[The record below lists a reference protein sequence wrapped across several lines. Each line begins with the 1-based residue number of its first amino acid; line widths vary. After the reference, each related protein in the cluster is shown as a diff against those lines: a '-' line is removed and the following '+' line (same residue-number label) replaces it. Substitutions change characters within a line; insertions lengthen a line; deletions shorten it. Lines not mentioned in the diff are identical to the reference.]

1 MVLAEV
7 GLGAFPPG
15 AHEPVIQTGADG
27 GAYQRN
33 HATRPLLN
41 HLSAGARGD
50 TLDDA
55 WDELVDNF
63 FLQKFAADIDSGR
76 AGGGDPE
83 FGDFAIGVEL
93 KTVNQA
99 QLLNRA
105 HGDGGKDAEIG
116 DDGDQPAKAEA
127 GALNGCES
135 HSAVNYI
142 VGHRV
147 EFAYL
152 ERIYSVI
159 AADGHP
165 VSSSELYQESC
176 RINLNRGVGARQAR
190 DQRLFGA
197 SAQPR
202 FGFRIGHCINH
213 SAARRRMPSGHSS
226 PCASITVT
234 PKNIMSTGKLQI
246 VPLGGLGEFGMNC
259 MAVRWGD
266 DIIVIDAGLMFP
278 EAELLGV
285 DIVVPDISYLI
296 ENRQRVR
303 GIILTHGHEDHIGA
317 LPWIL
322 SELKV
327 PVWGTEFTLAYV
339 EDKLDEHG
347 LLEDADLR
355 EMHAGERFKAGVFT
369 VHPIRVTH
377 SLVDC
382 VALAIH
388 TPLGVIIHT
397 GDFKVDPTPTDNH
410 LFDLH
415 SFAEYGKQ
423 GVLALFQDSTNVER
437 KGYTPSE
444 RAVRRKF
451 DEVFAHT
458 QRRLFISCF
467 SSSIHRI
474 RLAVELAHQHG
485 RKVAFVGRSMNNSAE
500 IAEDLGYLEIPDG
513 LVINPGEMKNFPPEK
528 VCVMI
533 SGTQGEPMSALS
545 RAAVDNHKHAKIEK
559 GDTVVLS
566 SRIIPGN
573 EKTIYRMID
582 HLFRREAHVIYE
594 DSTSPPIHV
603 SGHASQEELKLIIN
617 LVKPK
622 YFIPVHGEY
631 RQLKLHAEMAGAM
644 HSSVGKVMLIESGD
658 ILEFDEH
665 NARKA
670 GRVNVGRVCIDSG
683 SRTDVVEDL
692 IIKDR
697 RHLSEDGIVL
707 PIIAIN
713 KLTGRVET
721 APEIVTRGFNPGE
734 DGLLDGARRI
744 VEDTLAHSSEE
755 EKADY
760 GVIKEKIRA
769 DLKRYISRQT
779 QKRPL
784 IMPVILEI

>member
-1 MVLAEV
+1 M
-7 GLGAFPPG
+7 
-15 AHEPVIQTGADG
+15 
-27 GAYQRN
+27 
-33 HATRPLLN
+33 
-41 HLSAGARGD
+41 
-50 TLDDA
+50 
-55 WDELVDNF
+55 
-63 FLQKFAADIDSGR
+63 
-76 AGGGDPE
+76 
-83 FGDFAIGVEL
+83 
-93 KTVNQA
+93 
-99 QLLNRA
+99 
-105 HGDGGKDAEIG
+105 
-116 DDGDQPAKAEA
+116 
-127 GALNGCES
+127 
-135 HSAVNYI
+135 
-142 VGHRV
+142 
-147 EFAYL
+147 
-152 ERIYSVI
+152 
-159 AADGHP
+159 
-165 VSSSELYQESC
+165 
-176 RINLNRGVGARQAR
+176 
-190 DQRLFGA
+190 A
-197 SAQPR
+197 S
-202 FGFRIGHCINH
+202 
-213 SAARRRMPSGHSS
+213 
-226 PCASITVT
+226 
-234 PKNIMSTGKLQI
+234 GKLQI

-259 MAVRWGD
+259 MALRWGD

-278 EAELLGV
+278 ESELLGV
-285 DIVVPDISYLI
+285 DIVVPEISYLV
-296 ENRQRVR
+296 ENRQHVR

-322 SELKV
+322 SELNV

-339 EDKLDEHG
+339 EDKLDEHE
-347 LLEDADLR
+347 LLDQSQLR
-355 EMHAGERFKAGVFT
+355 EMRAGERFKLGPFT
-369 VHPIRVTH
+369 IHPIQVTH

-388 TPLGVIIHT
+388 TPLGIVIHT
-397 GDFKVDPTPTDNH
+397 GDFKVDPTPTDTR

-415 SFAEYGKQ
+415 AFAEYGKE
-423 GVLALFQDSTNVER
+423 GVLALLQDSTNVER

-451 DEVFAHT
+451 DEVFART

-474 RLAVELAHQHG
+474 KLAVDLAWEHG
-485 RKVAFVGRSMNNSAE
+485 RKVAFIGRSMVSSAE
-500 IAEDLGYLEIPDG
+500 IAEDLGYIEIPEG
-513 LVINPGEMKNFPPEK
+513 LLIHPGEMKNFAPQK
-528 VCVMI
+528 VCVLI

-594 DSTSPPIHV
+594 DGSSPPVHV

-617 LVKPK
+617 LVKPR

-631 RQLKLHAEMAGAM
+631 RQLKLHAELAASM
-644 HSSVGKVMLIESGD
+644 HSSVGSVMLIESGD
-658 ILEFDEH
+658 VLEIDELG
-665 NARKA
+665 ARKA
-670 GRVNVGRVCIDSG
+670 GRVTVGRVCIDSG

-692 IIKDR
+692 VIKDR

-713 KLTGRVET
+713 KLSGRVET
-721 APEIVTRGFNPGE
+721 SPEIVTRGFSIGE
-734 DGLLDGARRI
+734 DGLMQGARDL
-744 VEDTLAHSSEE
+744 VMQTLEQSSEE

-769 DLKRYISRQT
+769 DLKRYISKQT

>member
-1 MVLAEV
+1 
-7 GLGAFPPG
+7 
-15 AHEPVIQTGADG
+15 
-27 GAYQRN
+27 
-33 HATRPLLN
+33 
-41 HLSAGARGD
+41 
-50 TLDDA
+50 
-55 WDELVDNF
+55 
-63 FLQKFAADIDSGR
+63 
-76 AGGGDPE
+76 
-83 FGDFAIGVEL
+83 
-93 KTVNQA
+93 
-99 QLLNRA
+99 
-105 HGDGGKDAEIG
+105 
-116 DDGDQPAKAEA
+116 
-127 GALNGCES
+127 
-135 HSAVNYI
+135 
-142 VGHRV
+142 
-147 EFAYL
+147 
-152 ERIYSVI
+152 
-159 AADGHP
+159 
-165 VSSSELYQESC
+165 
-176 RINLNRGVGARQAR
+176 
-190 DQRLFGA
+190 
-197 SAQPR
+197 
-202 FGFRIGHCINH
+202 
-213 SAARRRMPSGHSS
+213 MP
-226 PCASITVT
+226 
-234 PKNIMSTGKLQI
+234 TGKLQV

-259 MAVRWGD
+259 MAVRWGE

-285 DIVVPDISYLI
+285 DIVVPDISYLT

-303 GIILTHGHEDHIGA
+303 AIILTHGHEDHIGA

-339 EDKLDEHG
+339 EDKLEEHE
-347 LLEDADLR
+347 LLDDADLR
-355 EMHAGERFKAGVFT
+355 EIRAGERFRVGPFT
-369 VHPIRVTH
+369 IHPIQVTH

-382 VALAIH
+382 VALAID
-388 TPLGVIIHT
+388 TPLGVIVHT
-397 GDFKVDPTPTDNH
+397 GDFKVDPTPTDNK

-415 SFAEYGKQ
+415 SFAEYGKE

-451 DEVFAHT
+451 DEVFART

-474 RLAVELAHQHG
+474 KLAVELAHEHG
-485 RKVAFVGRSMNNSAE
+485 RKVAFIGRSMTSSAE
-500 IAEDLGYLEIPDG
+500 IAADLGYIEIPDG
-513 LVINPGEMKNFPPEK
+513 LLIHPGEMKNFAPEK

-594 DSTSPPIHV
+594 DGSSPPVHV
-603 SGHASQEELKLIIN
+603 SGHGSQEELKLVIN
-617 LVKPK
+617 LVKPR

-631 RQLKLHAEMAGAM
+631 RQLKLHAEMAAAM
-644 HSSVGKVMLIESGD
+644 RSAVGNVILIESGD
-658 ILEFDEH
+658 ILEFDELG
-665 NARKA
+665 ARKA

-713 KLTGRVET
+713 KLSGRVET
-721 APEIVTRGFNPGE
+721 SPEIVTRGFSPGE
-734 DGLLDGARRI
+734 DGFMDGARQI
-744 VEDTLAHSSEE
+744 VMQTLDVSSEE

-769 DLKRYISRQT
+769 DLKRYISKQT

>member
-1 MVLAEV
+1 
-7 GLGAFPPG
+7 
-15 AHEPVIQTGADG
+15 
-27 GAYQRN
+27 
-33 HATRPLLN
+33 
-41 HLSAGARGD
+41 
-50 TLDDA
+50 
-55 WDELVDNF
+55 
-63 FLQKFAADIDSGR
+63 
-76 AGGGDPE
+76 
-83 FGDFAIGVEL
+83 
-93 KTVNQA
+93 
-99 QLLNRA
+99 
-105 HGDGGKDAEIG
+105 
-116 DDGDQPAKAEA
+116 
-127 GALNGCES
+127 
-135 HSAVNYI
+135 
-142 VGHRV
+142 
-147 EFAYL
+147 
-152 ERIYSVI
+152 
-159 AADGHP
+159 
-165 VSSSELYQESC
+165 
-176 RINLNRGVGARQAR
+176 
-190 DQRLFGA
+190 
-197 SAQPR
+197 
-202 FGFRIGHCINH
+202 
-213 SAARRRMPSGHSS
+213 MP
-226 PCASITVT
+226 
-234 PKNIMSTGKLQI
+234 TGKLHI

-303 GIILTHGHEDHIGA
+303 AIILTHGHEDHIGA

-322 SELKV
+322 SELNV
-327 PVWGTEFTLAYV
+327 PVWGTEFTLALL
-339 EDKLDEHG
+339 EDKLEEHG
-347 LLEDADLR
+347 LLENADLR
-355 EMHAGERFKAGVFT
+355 EIRAGERFKAGPFT
-369 VHPIRVTH
+369 IHPIHVTH

-388 TPLGVIIHT
+388 TPLGVLIHT
-397 GDFKVDPTPTDNH
+397 GDFKVDPTPTDNKM
-410 LFDLH
+410 FDLH

-458 QRRLFISCF
+458 KRRLFISCF

-474 RLAVELAHQHG
+474 KLAVELAWQHG
-485 RKVAFVGRSMNNSAE
+485 RKVAFVGRSMTNTSE
-500 IAEDLGYLEIPDG
+500 IAEDLGYIEIPEG
-513 LVINPGEMKNFPPEK
+513 LLIHTGEMKNYPPEK
-528 VCVMI
+528 ICVMI

-573 EKTIYRMID
+573 EKAIYRMID
-582 HLFRREAHVIYE
+582 HLFRRQAYVIYE
-594 DSTSPPIHV
+594 DGSSPPIHV
-603 SGHASQEELKLIIN
+603 SGHGSQEELKLIIN

-644 HSSVGKVMLIESGD
+644 HSSVGNVMLIESGD
-658 ILEFDEH
+658 ILEFDELG
-665 NARKA
+665 ARKA

-713 KLTGRVET
+713 KLSGRVESS
-721 APEIVTRGFNPGE
+721 PEIVTRGFAAGE
-734 DGLLDGARRI
+734 DGFVEGARQLVI
-744 VEDTLAHSSEE
+744 QTLEQSSDE

-769 DLKRYISRQT
+769 DLKRYISKQT

>member
-1 MVLAEV
+1 MA
-7 GLGAFPPG
+7 
-15 AHEPVIQTGADG
+15 
-27 GAYQRN
+27 
-33 HATRPLLN
+33 
-41 HLSAGARGD
+41 
-50 TLDDA
+50 
-55 WDELVDNF
+55 
-63 FLQKFAADIDSGR
+63 
-76 AGGGDPE
+76 
-83 FGDFAIGVEL
+83 
-93 KTVNQA
+93 
-99 QLLNRA
+99 
-105 HGDGGKDAEIG
+105 
-116 DDGDQPAKAEA
+116 
-127 GALNGCES
+127 
-135 HSAVNYI
+135 
-142 VGHRV
+142 
-147 EFAYL
+147 
-152 ERIYSVI
+152 
-159 AADGHP
+159 
-165 VSSSELYQESC
+165 SSSCATIKVPL
-176 RINLNRGVGARQAR
+176 
-190 DQRLFGA
+190 
-197 SAQPR
+197 
-202 FGFRIGHCINH
+202 
-213 SAARRRMPSGHSS
+213 MPSG
-226 PCASITVT
+226 
-234 PKNIMSTGKLQI
+234 KLHL

-259 MAVRWGD
+259 MVGRWGE

-278 EAELLGV
+278 ESELLGV

-303 GIILTHGHEDHIGA
+303 AIILTHGHEDHIGA
-317 LPWIL
+317 LPWVL
-322 SELKV
+322 SELNV

-347 LLEDADLR
+347 LLDDADLR
-355 EMHAGERFKAGVFT
+355 EIRAGESFKVGPFAI
-369 VHPIRVTH
+369 HPIRVTH

-388 TPLGVIIHT
+388 TPLGVILHT
-397 GDFKVDPTPTDNH
+397 GDFKVDPTPTDNR

-415 SFAEYGKQ
+415 AFAEYGKE
-423 GVLALFQDSTNVER
+423 GVLALLQDSTNVER
-437 KGYTPSE
+437 RGYTPSE

-451 DEVFAHT
+451 DEVFART
-458 QRRLFISCF
+458 ERRLFVSCF

-474 RLAVELAHQHG
+474 KLTVELAAEHG
-485 RKVAFVGRSMNNSAE
+485 RKICFIGRSMNNSSE
-500 IAEDLGYLEIPDG
+500 IAEDLGYVEIPEG
-513 LVINPGEMKNFPPEK
+513 LLINPGEVKNFAPEK

-559 GDTVVLS
+559 GDTVMLS

-573 EKTIYRMID
+573 EKAIYRMVD
-582 HLFRREAHVIYE
+582 HLFRREAHVIY
-594 DSTSPPIHV
+594 DDGSSPPVHV

-622 YFIPVHGEY
+622 YFIPIHGEY
-631 RQLKLHAEMAGAM
+631 RQLKLHAELAGAM
-644 HSSVGKVMLIESGD
+644 HGSVGKVILLESGD
-658 ILEFDEH
+658 VLELDEVG
-665 NARKA
+665 ARKA

-721 APEIVTRGFNPGE
+721 SPEMVSRGFAPGE
-734 DGLLDGARRI
+734 DGFMDGARQI
-744 VEDTLAHSSEE
+744 VMQTLEQSSDE

-769 DLKRYISRQT
+769 DLKRYISKQT